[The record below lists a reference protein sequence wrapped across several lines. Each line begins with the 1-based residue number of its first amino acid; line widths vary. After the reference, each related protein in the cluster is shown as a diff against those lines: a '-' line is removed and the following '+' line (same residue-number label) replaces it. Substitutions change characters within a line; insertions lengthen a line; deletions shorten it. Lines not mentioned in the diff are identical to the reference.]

1 MLEFFFIVWGCRA
14 CCCKKPDWPKNGW
27 KFVCFVV
34 SVIFGIPGA
43 ILTALSTTDSDANIS
58 VWKSTVVGVT
68 YTALGI
74 LFASV
79 AG

>member
-1 MLEFFFIVWGCRA
+1 VIIFCIAL
-14 CCCKKPDWPKNGW
+14 CCGLRGKHGFWPKKWW
-27 KFVCFVV
+27 KIVCVAE

-43 ILTALSTTDSDANIS
+43 ILTALSTTDPDANIS
-58 VWKSTVVGVT
+58 VWKATVMGVT

-74 LFASV
+74 IFASV